1 MSSMNKLQRMLKM
14 KAAMKTDRRIAAR
27 KVVDFIHV
35 NELTSLSS
43 YSVIAHE
50 GVIIDASQSGFLL
63 RIERSQLVPK
73 EYRENLSLEKLI
85 GHQIVMYLPQMNLDL
100 DGTIIRADHK
110 GKGSFEIACTF
121 SPDVP
126 EYWRDCLVELLPA
139 PGEIRSEEK
148 N

>member
-1 MSSMNKLQRMLKM
+1 M
-14 KAAMKTDRRIAAR
+14 KAAKADNRRAAR

-50 GVIIDASQSGFLL
+50 AVIVDASQTGFLM
-63 RIERSQLVPK
+63 RVERTQLVPK
-73 EYRENLSLEKLI
+73 EYRDNLSLHNLV
-85 GHQIVMYLPQMNLDL
+85 GHQVVMYLPQMNLDL
-100 DGTIIRADHK
+100 DGTVTRADHV
-110 GKGSFEIACTF
+110 GKGQFSIAVTF
-121 SPDVP
+121 SQDVP

-139 PGEIRSEEK
+139 PGEIVNSEDQDK